1 MALRLQ
7 RNRSAPT
14 LADTANSPRQAAAAG
29 SGGAGLGAA
38 AFGGGGGGLGGSGG
52 PGGGSGGL
60 EKFFPKSGRSGVFL
74 VEDVER
80 PQADVGDFFLTESD
94 LGRGGIPRRYIRG
107 RNSGC
112 RGCAARQRQG
122 HTDDSHHRYDFLRMF
137 SLRSTL
143 RVRHSRVLP
152 RLLANVQRPEHYWYA
167 LATDLARPITHADR
181 RSLREADAHCRTQ
194 REHPFIRHSIHKT
207 LDSIHK
213 TLDSIHKTLESR
225 PACFTKRAGGQR
237 VPRFYVMTTSLPPL

>member
-1 MALRLQ
+1 VGHPK
-7 RNRSAPT
+7 RSAPSQ
-14 LADTANSPRQAAAAG
+14 ANRQTPPRKAPPAPPAPAPPAPASAAAAAA
-29 SGGAGLGAA
+29 SAASAA
-38 AFGGGGGGLGGSGG
+38 APAAAAAAASAASGKLFAE
-52 PGGGSGGL
+52 SR
-60 EKFFPKSGRSGVFL
+60 RSSVFL

-80 PQADVGDFFLTESD
+80 PQADVGEFFLTESD

-112 RGCAARQRQG
+112 RGCAGRQRQG
-122 HTDDSHHRYDFLRMF
+122 HADDSHHPDDFLRMF

-194 REHPFIRHSIHKT
+194 REQPFIRHSIHKTLDSIHKT

-225 PACFTKRAGGQR
+225 PACVHKTRRRTASS
-237 VPRFYVMTTSLPPL
+237 P

>member
-1 MALRLQ
+1 MTLRLQ

-14 LADTANSPRQAAAAG
+14 LADTANSPRQTAAAA
-29 SGGAGLGAA
+29 SAA
-38 AFGGGGGGLGGSGG
+38 AASAAASAAAAAASAASAAAPAAAAAAASAASGK
-52 PGGGSGGL
+52 L
-60 EKFFPKSGRSGVFL
+60 FAESGRSSVFL

-112 RGCAARQRQG
+112 RGCAARKRQG
-122 HTDDSHHRYDFLRMF
+122 HADDSHHRYDFLRMF

-152 RLLANVQRPEHYWYA
+152 RLLANVRRPEHYWYA

-181 RSLREADAHCRTQ
+181 RSLREANAPCRRQ
-194 REHPFIRHSIHKT
+194 REQPFIRH
-207 LDSIHK
+207 
-213 TLDSIHKTLESR
+213 SIHKTLESR
-225 PACFTKRAGGQR
+225 PACVHKTRRGAASSPILCNDNVAASIMK
-237 VPRFYVMTTSLPPL
+237 